1 MDLTNQTNL
10 IDQARAEIAVED
22 NKTVI
27 CEAKRLLRENTDLQE
42 KIDRNNDRLTKIEAG
57 ELTARNV
64 GLSFDGSVVYTVG
77 KSVGTN

>member
-57 ELTARNV
+57 ELTARNMV
-64 GLSFDGSVVYTVG
+64 GLSFERSVVYTRTD
-77 KSVGTN
+77 TN